1 MNSAEKLQKLRKARG
16 LTQEKL
22 LEQLPFKLSLSA
34 LRNYENVKNP
44 RIPTRDILQKL
55 ADFYN
60 VDIGY
65 ILDDSIENTT
75 RENIN
80 LNKELKLTD
89 KSISILKTIRNSKM
103 LNFFLENIDINA
115 LLDKTEK
122 IYIMQEMLMYTH
134 VLNTWLDFVEKE
146 ELKMDF
152 TDFEPKIGLKDFS
165 FDGNLDSNA
174 KYHNFLVHIHK
185 ASFIQQCV
193 KKLLH
198 LYTTFDYELLKDVKL
213 PNSIDTDV
221 LYLLRN
227 IKEFSKKED
236 NLIRIKIKNRIK
248 ELKEKSNNL
257 YNSLRSYQYVE
268 SFKTQNIVNNFNN
281 WLMMIQIAEKD
292 LYKQKS
298 SNEEL
303 SNFYEDQEMSKLGYN
318 SKNDYYRA
326 EAEFFDELK

>member
-65 ILDDSIENTT
+65 IVDDSIDNTT

-80 LNKELKLTD
+80 LNRELKLTD
-89 KSISILKTIRNSKM
+89 NSINILKTLKNPEIFN
-103 LNFFLENIDINA
+103 LFLENIDINA
-115 LLDKTEK
+115 LLGKTEK
-122 IYIMQEMLMYTH
+122 IYIMQEILMYAH

-146 ELKMDF
+146 DLKMDF

-165 FDGNLDSNA
+165 FNGNLDSNA
-174 KYHNFLVHIHK
+174 KYRNFLVHIHK
-185 ASFIQQCV
+185 ASFIQHCV
-193 KKLLH
+193 KKLLQ
-198 LYTTFDYELLKDVKL
+198 LYTSLDYELLKDTTI
-213 PNSIDTDV
+213 PNAIDTDV

-236 NLIRIKIKNRIK
+236 NLIRIKIKKRLKEIK
-248 ELKEKSNNL
+248 EKLNNL
-257 YNSLRSYQYVE
+257 YKSLRSYQYVE
-268 SFKTQNIVNNFNN
+268 AFKTQNIVNNFNN
-281 WLMMIQIAEKD
+281 WLMMIQITEKD
-292 LYKQKS
+292 LYKQIS

-303 SNFYEDQEMSKLGYN
+303 LNFYEDQEMSKFGYN